1 MDERGVLSVGVGGK
15 PHGSEGRGH
24 ASALTYPYV
33 LRNAFAYRG
42 GGGNFARG
50 QFRRG

>member
-1 MDERGVLSVGVGGK
+1 MQYWTLAPGMSRGFGRWGIKTGVWVCI
-15 PHGSEGRGH
+15 PHTG
-24 ASALTYPYV
+24 
-33 LRNAFAYRG
+33 G